1 MKLTAKG
8 CFSVLLSS
16 SPSTVDSAET
26 GPTVGVP
33 VRDKRDDKECFTS
46 SVSVYFAEKSF
57 RKSLELIEACR

>member
-33 VRDKRDDKECFTS
+33 VRDKRDDKERFT
-46 SVSVYFAEKSF
+46 
-57 RKSLELIEACR
+57 